1 MENNKNQQANNQDAG
16 QNPTLDAPG
25 SQVADYG
32 NPAGGSGNDN
42 VQQGPDGG
50 DNGSN
55 ENAGRSSEGN
65 DTIGT
70 P

>member
-1 MENNKNQQANNQDAG
+1 MEDNKNQQANNQDAG

-42 VQQGPDGG
+42 VQQGAGGG
-50 DNGSN
+50 DNSN
-55 ENAGRSSEGN
+55 NEKSGGRSEGN